1 MHREDVVS
9 SNIAFYS
16 FDDTSN
22 TLVIGYLTRYSEE
35 IRIYRYSDV
44 SASVVDQLRGAPSKG
59 EFVCSNIAFKYSYE
73 FIESETDSE

>member
-35 IRIYRYSDV
+35 IRIYRYNDV
-44 SASVVDQLRGAPSKG
+44 SASVVDQLKGAPSKG